1 MLGPWLQYIGASVIV
16 VGGSWLLARFG
27 DAIGEQTGLGRVGA
41 GMILLATA
49 TSLPELVT
57 GVAAVRLEGAP
68 DLAAGGAFGANCLNL
83 LVLVVL
89 GLKWRALALRSGKT
103 TRRMGFAG
111 LTITAAAAVLVL
123 VGREGLHVPELMVKL
138 LPVGL
143 LVLYVLLATW
153 TLRQSGTGEEAA
165 ASIEGQERVPL
176 RQGFHAPLPGSV
188 LGYLAAVAVVLGAGI
203 WLAYSAD
210 SISQAM
216 GWSSSFVGAQFL
228 PLSTTLPEL
237 SVAIASL
244 RIGAPDMAISTLL
257 GSNMFN
263 TSIVL
268 ASDSFAHTEGAFF
281 RTIAP
286 VHVITAGAAIVMTL
300 VLLLRLQERGI
311 AAKPASL
318 FKGAAGVGIY
328 AAMSASVFVFG

>member
-1 MLGPWLQYIGASVIV
+1 MLSAWLQYLGASVIV
-16 VGGSWLLARFG
+16 VAGSWLLARFG
-27 DAIGEQTGLGRVGA
+27 DEIGEQTGLGRAWA
-41 GMILLATA
+41 GVILLATA

-57 GVAAVRLEGAP
+57 GVAAVSREGAP

-83 LVLVVL
+83 LVLMVL
-89 GLKWRALALRSGKT
+89 GLKWRALALRPGKA
-103 TRRMGFAG
+103 TRRLGFAG
-111 LTITAAAAVLVL
+111 LTITAAAALLVL
-123 VGREGLHVPELMVKL
+123 VGREGLHVPELVLRL
-138 LPVGL
+138 LPTGL

-153 TLRQSGTGEEAA
+153 TLRQPGTGDEAA
-165 ASIEGQERVPL
+165 ASIEGQESVPVRHGL
-176 RQGFHAPLPGSV
+176 HAPLPGSV

-263 TSIVL
+263 TGIVL

-281 RTIAP
+281 RVITP
-286 VHVITAGAAIVMTL
+286 VHLITAAAAIAMTL

-318 FKGAAGVGIY
+318 FKGAAGIGIY
-328 AAMSASVFVFG
+328 ASMSALVFVFG